1 MNNSIFAKKEIIK
14 NNKKEN
20 IKENNKYSLSDN
32 NTESDNINESN
43 TVAQYMILS
52 LNEILDTI
60 PKTASNKFL
69 PHLHKTHT
77 EWRWRFFDIKGRKLI
92 EISKQNPNENR
103 IYMDNMGKWI
113 SFTLDNS
120 WDQYVV
126 DVKYCYVK

>member
-1 MNNSIFAKKEIIK
+1 MVMHD
-14 NNKKEN
+14 
-20 IKENNKYSLSDN
+20 SLALLGGVSGN
-32 NTESDNINESN
+32 PFIS
-43 TVAQYMILS
+43 
-52 LNEILDTI
+52 
-60 PKTASNKFL
+60 KFL
-69 PHLHKTHT
+69 PDLQKTHT

-126 DVKYCYVK
+126 DIKYCYVK